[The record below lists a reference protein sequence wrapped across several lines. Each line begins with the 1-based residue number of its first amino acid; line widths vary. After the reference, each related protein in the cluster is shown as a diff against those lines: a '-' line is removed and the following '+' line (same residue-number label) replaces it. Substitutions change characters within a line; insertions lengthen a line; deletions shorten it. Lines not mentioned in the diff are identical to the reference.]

1 MKKVLSLLF
10 LMILLIGCNSP
21 KTPIFKDLYFGMS
34 YDEVLSKGF
43 CSGTETEENGYSTY
57 ECTFSDFAGL
67 HYNSAKLHFKNNKF
81 SQNLFLFFQQK
92 THQNK
97 GISLNL

>member
-21 KTPIFKDLYFGMS
+21 RTPVFKDLYFGMS

-43 CSGTETEENGYSTY
+43 CLGTETEENGYSTY
-57 ECTFSDFAGL
+57 ECKYSDFAGL
-67 HYNSAKLHFKNNKF
+67 HYNSAKLYFKNNQLAKISFYF
-81 SQNLFLFFQQK
+81 S
-92 THQNK
+92 T
-97 GISLNL
+97 